1 MQDAYNQLQFMEL
14 ELYYLFLDLDSDRYV
29 VDGRLRQVLVGA
41 RELDPGNLPAD
52 AQNWVNQR
60 LQYTHGYGISM
71 SPATGFSPGEG
82 RPEYFLQD
90 IPIRGEFPVSRPEL
104 YYSETSV
111 NLKTRQGYVQG
122 YNAQAVVSE
131 GQIIVAVGV
140 TQEANDVQQ
149 LAIVNT
155 AMPEVDPQPAFQHY
169 GGSGGVP
176 LSSTLR
182 RLAKPL
188 GAGPTLGSW
197 PI

>member
-1 MQDAYNQLQFMEL
+1 M
-14 ELYYLFLDLDSDRYV
+14 
-29 VDGRLRQVLVGA
+29 
-41 RELDPGNLPAD
+41 
-52 AQNWVNQR
+52 NQR

-111 NLKTRQGYVQG
+111 NF
-122 YNAQAVVSE
+122 
-131 GQIIVAVGV
+131 
-140 TQEANDVQQ
+140 
-149 LAIVNT
+149 AIVNT

-182 RLAKPL
+182 RLAYAWQLADINILLSAPN
-188 GAGPTLGSW
+188 
-197 PI
+197 